1 MRRVLGGIAL
11 VLVTLMVGA
20 WPAVGAPRAR
30 SAPKA
35 ITTLAAQLDFNG
47 DSFDDLAVGVPA
59 EDVAGQADAGAVQVL
74 YGSAD
79 GLTGTGPLLTQASPE
94 AGDRFG
100 TTVAKGDFNRDTV
113 TDLAVGAPGETLAG
127 AAGAGAVNVFYGSA
141 TGLET
146 TSQVLTQASPE
157 VGDRFGAALA
167 AVSFPFDEGDY
178 LAVGAPGE
186 TLAGA
191 TGAGAVNLFVGAV
204 GERLSGSSLV
214 RVQANPEAGDRFG
227 AAISRALYVGAPGE
241 DVGGKVDA
249 GAVNFFFVPEGIPI
263 DTSEVIL
270 QPNPEAGDQFGA
282 AIMEGPF
289 RVPSEGDDLAVGA
302 PGEDVGGTVN
312 AGAVN
317 VFYNT
322 GAGVPPSRVQ
332 VVTQGPGTGGQPE
345 PGDRFG
351 ASLAVGIL

>member
-1 MRRVLGGIAL
+1 MRRVPGGIAL

-35 ITTLAAQLDFNG
+35 TTSLAAQLDFNG

-79 GLTGTGPLLTQASPE
+79 GLTDSGPVLTQASPE

-146 TSQVLTQASPE
+146 SSQVLTQASPE

-191 TGAGAVNLFVGAV
+191 TGAGAVNLFFGAV

-241 DVGGKVDA
+241 DVGGKIDA

-263 DTSEVIL
+263 ATSEVIL

-282 AIMEGPF
+282 AIMEGTF
-289 RVPSEGDDLAVGA
+289 RGSFAGDDLAVGA
-302 PGEDVGGTVN
+302 PARTS
-312 AGAVN
+312 AGRSTPGRSTSSTTLAPVCHP
-317 VFYNT
+317 
-322 GAGVPPSRVQ
+322 AGSR
-332 VVTQGPGTGGQPE
+332 
-345 PGDRFG
+345 
-351 ASLAVGIL
+351 S